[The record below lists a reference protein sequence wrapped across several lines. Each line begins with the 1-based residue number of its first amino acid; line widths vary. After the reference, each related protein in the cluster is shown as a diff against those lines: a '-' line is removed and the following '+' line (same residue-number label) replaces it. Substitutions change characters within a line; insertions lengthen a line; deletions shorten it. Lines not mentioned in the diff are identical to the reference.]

1 MTARFRSTSWTLV
14 RDAREGRTPEARE
27 ALARLCEDYWQ
38 PLYGFVRRLGYD
50 VERARDLTQGF
61 FARLIEKDVLSHAD
75 PARASWRWPRGWPH
89 RRAATSRRG
98 RCASLPTSS
107 APPKGPFAWPT
118 SACISASTPFSPAR
132 WQKPSPI
139 RER

>member
-75 PARASWRWPRGWPH
+75 PAR
-89 RRAATSRRG
+89 G
-98 RCASLPTSS
+98 RFRSFPTSS